1 MSSVLIREQRTRA
14 FTAKSPG
21 FSRCTGGL
29 ALALQAA
36 VFDLSADPR
45 RAVGKASLGSSVAAI
60 LAHVAGFTA
69 LIAIPVSRVVT
80 SKPEPPRIQAFVVTS
95 DRLPQLTPQP
105 PPAAAGPRPKSEPAP
120 VRERAAV
127 PSEAPIEIQPEPAA
141 RALADGTD
149 GVDGGVDGGIAGG
162 VVGGVAGGLGS
173 VVAPAPPTFER
184 ARPRPAEPLRI
195 SGAIKPPDLL
205 RRVDPVYS
213 AIAAVSRISG
223 SVILEGVVGVDGS
236 VESVKTL
243 QSSNPLLV
251 KAATDALKQ
260 WQYAPLVLAGVPTPF
275 VVVATFNFKFPGEVR
290 TSTRRGP

>member
-1 MSSVLIREQRTRA
+1 M
-14 FTAKSPG
+14 
-21 FSRCTGGL
+21 GGL

-69 LIAIPVSRVVT
+69 LIAIPVSRVVI
-80 SKPEPPRIQAFVVTS
+80 SKPEPPRIQAFVVTP
-95 DRLPQLTPQP
+95 DRLPQLAPPQ

-120 VRERAAV
+120 VSERAAA
-127 PSEAPIEIQPEPAA
+127 PSEAPIEIQPEPAD

-149 GVDGGVDGGIAGG
+149 GVDGGITGG

-184 ARPRPAEPLRI
+184 ARTRPAEPFRI